1 MSISDNTQSTLQRI
15 IDVMA
20 KLRDPENGCPWD
32 IQQTWKSLLAYTLEE
47 AYEVADVIENTDGS
61 SLPDELGD
69 LLFQVV
75 FYSRIAEE
83 QHLFRLEDVIN
94 RLCDK
99 LEHRHPHVFADANY
113 TEEQLEQAWHQSKAD
128 ERKEKQQHSALDDI
142 PLALPALSRAQKLQ
156 RRASNEGFDWKH
168 YQAVFDKV
176 DEEILELKQALVN
189 NTDASQSEG
198 TDNIQEEVGDLLFT
212 VVNLARHLDM
222 DAETCLRQASAKFE
236 KRFRK
241 VETHYQ
247 KHNKHIRDI
256 PEQELEDIWE
266 LIKLESIKQATGK
279 QE

>member
-1 MSISDNTQSTLQRI
+1 MTISDNRQLPLQRI

-47 AYEVADVIENTDGS
+47 AYEVADVIENTDAS

-83 QHLFRLEDVIN
+83 QRLFNLEDVIN

-113 TEEQLEQAWHQSKAD
+113 SEDELEQAWHQSKAD

-168 YQAVFDKV
+168 YQPVFDKV
-176 DEEILELKQALVN
+176 DEEILELKQALKN
-189 NTDASQSEG
+189 NADVSQSEKS
-198 TDNIQEEVGDLLFT
+198 DNIQEEVGDLLFT

-241 VETHYQ
+241 VESHYQ
-247 KHNKHIRDI
+247 EQNKQIRDI
-256 PEQELEDIWE
+256 QEPELEALWE
-266 LIKLESIKQATGK
+266 LIKQESAKQTAGK

>member
-1 MSISDNTQSTLQRI
+1 MTISDNRQLPLQRI

-20 KLRDPENGCPWD
+20 KLRDPERGCPWD

-47 AYEVADVIENTDGS
+47 AYEVADVIENTDAS

-83 QHLFRLEDVIN
+83 QRLFNLEDVIN

-113 TEEQLEQAWHQSKAD
+113 SEDELEQAWHQSKAD

-176 DEEILELKQALVN
+176 DEEILELKQALKN
-189 NTDASQSEG
+189 NTDASQSEKS
-198 TDNIQEEVGDLLFT
+198 DNIQEEVGDLLFT

-236 KRFRK
+236 NRFRK

-247 KHNKHIRDI
+247 EQNRQIRDI
-256 PEQELEDIWE
+256 QEPELEALWE
-266 LIKLESIKQATGK
+266 LIKQESAKHTARK